1 MALAVSCLTEILD
14 CLPNNVF
21 VITTTLGEI
30 ISTEIRPLGDSV
42 LVQTLFS
49 ALYTKLIEIADKNDV
64 TRINDTMAAQAAP
77 MAATQATTT
86 PAPKTTT
93 TTAFSKSS
101 ICTMLAEAVC
111 SIDEDNKHTEGINN
125 LIAKAQNYVD
135 AVELNNETAYCN
147 ESIGKCHMAGNAATA
162 LANSHSILEFTVDS
176 SDNVPDLLCGDLL
189 KTFVGKQCVKVRL
202 VGELL

>member
-21 VITTTLGEI
+21 IITTTLGEI

-49 ALYTKLIEIADKNDV
+49 ALYTKLMEISDKNGA
-64 TRINDTMAAQAAP
+64 MAAQTAP
-77 MAATQATTT
+77 TTATQSTTT
-86 PAPKTTT
+86 PASTLAPKTTT

-135 AVELNNETAYCN
+135 AVELQNETAYC
-147 ESIGKCHMAGNAATA
+147 EDPVGKCNASTA

-189 KTFVGKQCVKVRL
+189 KTFVGKQCVKVRIE
-202 VGELL
+202 VALL